1 MKDAYDD
8 KLRKQY
14 ALRRSITDYGMGVF
28 WILLG
33 LAFLLRKKFNVIIAG
48 REPDWTDIL
57 AGGLFVAYGIWRL
70 YRGYKKNYFREN

>member
-1 MKDAYDD
+1 
-8 KLRKQY
+8 
-14 ALRRSITDYGMGVF
+14 MGVF